1 MFLSNILRKFG
12 LDYRRKFFAKV
23 LDEFGGNLSVI
34 ICGGAYLNKNI
45 IKWWDGIGVDIRCG
59 YGITEC
65 SPVISCNYP
74 KHSRKNS
81 VGKISSNSNY
91 MVKIIDDEICVSGDI
106 VFKEYLN
113 NKTDTKVAFHG
124 NYFKTG
130 DLGYVDKDGYIY
142 ITGRKKN
149 LIILA
154 DGNNVSP
161 EEIEAYFA
169 DELLIKEMIVALK
182 RFDDNEYITAFINI
196 NEEYANEVD
205 DIDAEIGKIVETV
218 NYKLPAYKRIKKIE
232 IVEEFE
238 KTYLQKI
245 KRYKYQQ

>member
-1 MFLSNILRKFG
+1 METAYDITQLSF
-12 LDYRRKFFAKV
+12 
-23 LDEFGGNLSVI
+23 EFG
-34 ICGGAYLNKNI
+34 
-45 IKWWDGIGVDIRCG
+45 
-59 YGITEC
+59 
-65 SPVISCNYP
+65 
-74 KHSRKNS
+74 
-81 VGKISSNSNY
+81 
-91 MVKIIDDEICVSGDI
+91 
-106 VFKEYLN
+106 
-113 NKTDTKVAFHG
+113 
-124 NYFKTG
+124 
-130 DLGYVDKDGYIY
+130 
-142 ITGRKKN
+142 KN